1 MRKII
6 LITILFLETQLS
18 AFSQDVDSLT
28 IVSLKNKLSSL
39 KDTARINCLLDIGGE
54 YSNWGHDK
62 TDSVKLYVTTAKNES
77 EKIGYKYGIAAAL
90 LFSAGHE
97 VFVTKNLIAAEKYI
111 NQAKA
116 LGEAIGDPK
125 LLGWVALME
134 SELYI
139 RRKDPGLIDLWKKAL
154 TYFEKAGDIEGQAE
168 ASNWIGSQY
177 LWQGEYEQAFPYC
190 EKSVALSKL
199 PRTHKISW
207 GYFLVQFSLSNM
219 SELYGAAGDYETAMN
234 YLKESNAFA
243 VKYKTNWSQY
253 ADIADLYC
261 TMGQYDSTMVYWNK
275 WRNDPEWVKSASG
288 HKAYGNNI
296 LATVYIKTNRF
307 DEAIPLSKSSLDT
320 FIAIKNFAG
329 SCIPL
334 LALAEEYVGKKQYKA
349 ALYYTNA
356 GIDTARKYKL
366 LPQEIDGYKILSSVQ
381 NELGDHKKAYTNL
394 LKYMKLKDS
403 VENKKFLLQLNN
415 YKKKAE
421 DAQKESRIGLLNKD
435 NKIKQQQLKQQAT
448 FRNFLIAIFIA
459 IVFAGLYVFRN
470 INLKRKN
477 ERLRQ
482 EQKEQEWK
490 LKELESE
497 NKHVELQK
505 QSAEL
510 EMQALRAQ
518 MNPHF
523 IFNSLSSIN
532 HFILKNE
539 SKTASNYLTRFS
551 RLIRMVLM
559 NSQKPLIT
567 LQDELEM
574 LRIYLDMERLR
585 FKNSFDYFISFKNE
599 IDAENVFVPPL
610 ILQPFC
616 ENAIW
621 HGLMHKDGHGH
632 LTIDLGME
640 NNIIE
645 CVIADDGIGREKAA
659 ELKSKSVERARL
671 LDGQEKSLGLQITT
685 QRLALLNQNKNV
697 QTFYTIEDISD
708 ENKKIL
714 GTKVILKISH
724 KELKEELV

>member
-1 MRKII
+1 MRKIF
-6 LITILFLETQLS
+6 LIIILFLASQLS
-18 AFSQDVDSLT
+18 VLSQDVDSLT
-28 IVSLKNKLSSL
+28 IVSLKKKLTSL

-54 YSNWGHDK
+54 YSNWGHD
-62 TDSVKLYVTTAKNES
+62 TMDSVKLYVKTAKEES
-77 EKIGYKYGIAAAL
+77 EKIGYKYGIASAL
-90 LFSAGHE
+90 LFSAGNE
-97 VFVTKNLIAAEKYI
+97 VFVTKDLTAAEKYT

-116 LGEAIGDPK
+116 LGESINDPK

-139 RRKDPGLIDLWKKAL
+139 RRKDPGLIDLFKKAL
-154 TYFEKAGDIEGQAE
+154 TYFQKAGDIEGQAE

-190 EKSVALSKL
+190 ERSVVLSKL

-219 SELYGAAGDYETAMN
+219 SQLYGIAGDYETAMN

-253 ADIADLYC
+253 ADIAELYV

-296 LATVYIKTNRF
+296 LATVYIKTNRY

-329 SCIPL
+329 SCVPL
-334 LALAEEYVGKKQYKA
+334 LALAEEYVGKKQYKT

-366 LPQEIDGYKILSSVQ
+366 LPQEIDGYKILSSIQ

-421 DAQKESRIGLLNKD
+421 DALKETRIGLLNKD
-435 NKIKQQQLKQQAT
+435 NKIKEQQLKQEEQLKIIL
-448 FRNFLIAIFIA
+448 FLGFLSLLITGF
-459 IVFAGLYVFRN
+459 FVFRN
-470 INLKRKN
+470 LLLKRKN
-477 ERLRQ
+477 ERLRL
-482 EQKEQEWK
+482 QKD
-490 LKELESE
+490 LEMQQLE
-497 NKHVELQK
+497 NEKKHVELK
-505 QSAEL
+505 QQAIEL

-523 IFNSLSSIN
+523 IFNCLSSIN
-532 HFILKNE
+532 RFIFKNE
-539 SKTASNYLTRFS
+539 TRAASDYLTRFS

-559 NSQKPLIT
+559 HSQKKLIPLE
-567 LQDELEM
+567 DELEM
-574 LRIYLDMERLR
+574 LRLYLDMERLR
-585 FKNSFDYFISFKNE
+585 FKDAFGYTIATTNAIESTAVFI
-599 IDAENVFVPPL
+599 PPL
-610 ILQPFC
+610 LLQPFC

-621 HGLMHKDGHGH
+621 HGLMHKEGPGH
-632 LTIDLGME
+632 LNISISEE
-640 NNIIE
+640 NKTLHCI
-645 CVIADDGIGREKAA
+645 IADDGVGREKAA
-659 ELKSKSVERARL
+659 ALKSKSAEK
-671 LDGQEKSLGLQITT
+671 EKSLGLQITT
-685 QRLALLNQNKNV
+685 KRLALLNGENSSETFYEVEDIVNKNG
-697 QTFYTIEDISD
+697 EAA
-708 ENKKIL
+708 
-714 GTKVILKISH
+714 GTKVSLKIKY
-724 KELKEELV
+724 KESVEEMV

>member
-6 LITILFLETQLS
+6 LIIILFLANQLS
-18 AFSQDVDSLT
+18 VLSQDVDSLT
-28 IVSLKNKLSSL
+28 ILSLKKKLTSL

-54 YSNWGHDK
+54 YSNWGHD
-62 TDSVKLYVTTAKNES
+62 TMDSVKLYVKTAKVES
-77 EKIGYKYGIAAAL
+77 EKIGYKYGIASAL
-90 LFSAGHE
+90 LFSAGNE
-97 VFVTKNLIAAEKYI
+97 VFVTKDLTAAEKYT

-116 LGEAIGDPK
+116 LGESINDPK

-139 RRKDPGLIDLWKKAL
+139 RRKDPGLIDLFKKAL
-154 TYFEKAGDIEGQAE
+154 TYFQKAGDIEGQAE

-190 EKSVALSKL
+190 ERSVTLSKL

-207 GYFLVQFSLSNM
+207 GYFLVQFSLSDM
-219 SELYGAAGDYETAMN
+219 SQLYAIAGDYETAMN

-253 ADIADLYC
+253 ADIAELYS
-261 TMGQYDSTMVYWNK
+261 TMEQYDSTMVYWNK

-307 DEAIPLSKSSLDT
+307 DAAIPLSKSSLDT

-334 LALAEEYVGKKQYKA
+334 LALAEEYVGKKQYKT
-349 ALYYTNA
+349 ALHYIIA

-366 LPQEIDGYKILSSVQ
+366 LPQEIQGYKILSSIQ
-381 NELGDHKKAYTNL
+381 YELSDHKKAYVNL

-421 DAQKESRIGLLNKD
+421 EAQKEARIGLLNKD
-435 NKIKQQQLKQQAT
+435 NKIKEQQLKQEAS
-448 FRNFLIAIFIA
+448 FKKFLIIGLLLLFIA
-459 IVFAGLYVFRN
+459 SVFIVRTLL
-470 INLKRKN
+470 LKSKN
-477 ERLRQ
+477 D
-482 EQKEQEWK
+482 K
-490 LKELESE
+490 LKSNQLENELKMQQLASE
-497 NKHVELQK
+497 KKHAELK
-505 QSAEL
+505 QQAVEL

-523 IFNSLSSIN
+523 IFNCLSSIN
-532 HFILKNE
+532 RFIFKNE
-539 SKTASNYLTRFS
+539 TREASDYLTRFS

-559 NSQKPLIT
+559 HSQKKLIPLE
-567 LQDELEM
+567 DELEM
-574 LRIYLDMERLR
+574 LRLYLDMERLR
-585 FKNSFDYFISFKNE
+585 FKNAFDYTIATTNAVESAPIFI
-599 IDAENVFVPPL
+599 PPL
-610 ILQPFC
+610 LLQPFC

-621 HGLMHKDGHGH
+621 HGLMHKEGQGH
-632 LTIDLGME
+632 L
-640 NNIIE
+640 NISISEEDKILNCLIE
-645 CVIADDGIGREKAA
+645 DNGIGREKAA
-659 ELKSKSVERARL
+659 ALKSKSAEK
-671 LDGQEKSLGLQITT
+671 EKSLGLQITT
-685 QRLALLNQNKNV
+685 KRLALLNGVNARD
-697 QTFYTIEDISD
+697 TFYEIKDVVN
-708 ENKKIL
+708 ENGEVG
-714 GTKVILKISH
+714 GTKVSLKIRY
-724 KELKEELV
+724 KESVEELA

>member
-1 MRKII
+1 MKKYLLII
-6 LITILFLETQLS
+6 ISFLVNQSST
-18 AFSQDVDSLT
+18 FSQDVDSLT
-28 IVSLKNKLSSL
+28 IVSLKKKLPFL

-54 YSNWGHDK
+54 YSNWGHD
-62 TDSVKLYVTTAKNES
+62 TMDSVKLYVTTAKNES
-77 EKIGYKYGIAAAL
+77 EAIEYKYGMAAAI
-90 LFSAGHE
+90 LFSAGNE
-97 VFVTKNLIAAEKYI
+97 VFVKKDLMAAEKYI

-116 LGEAIGDPK
+116 LGESINDAK

-139 RRKDPGLIDLWKKAL
+139 RRKDPGLIDLFKKAL
-154 TYFEKAGDIEGQAE
+154 TYFQKAGDIEGQAE

-190 EKSVALSKL
+190 ERSVALSKL
-199 PRTHKISW
+199 RRTHKISW

-219 SELYGAAGDYETAMN
+219 SQLYATAGDYETAMN

-243 VKYKTNWSQY
+243 VKYKTNWNQY
-253 ADIADLYC
+253 ADIADLYS
-261 TMGQYDSTMVYWNK
+261 TMGQYDSAMVYWNK

-296 LATVYIKTNRF
+296 LATVYIKTKRY
-307 DEAIPLSKSSLDT
+307 DEAILLSKNSLDT
-320 FIAIKNFAG
+320 FIAIKNFGG

-334 LALAEEYVGKKQYKA
+334 LALAEEYFGKKQYKT
-349 ALYYTNA
+349 ALHYVTT

-366 LPQEIDGYKILSSVQ
+366 LPQEIQGYKILSSIQ
-381 NELGDHKKAYTNL
+381 YELGIHPKAYVNL

-421 DAQKESRIGLLNKD
+421 EAQKETRIGLLNKD
-435 NKIKQQQLKQQAT
+435 NKIKEQQLKQETT
-448 FRNFLIAIFIA
+448 FKNFLIAIFIA
-459 IVFAGLYVFRN
+459 IVFAGLFVFRN

-477 ERLRQ
+477 EKLQ
-482 EQKEQEWK
+482 QQQKEQQWK

-551 RLIRMVLM
+551 RLIRMVLI
-559 NSQKPLIT
+559 NSQKPLIA
-567 LQDELEM
+567 LEDELQM
-574 LRIYLDMERLR
+574 LELYLEMERLR
-585 FKNSFDYFISFKNE
+585 FKSSFDYAITFLNAIDSDNIFI
-599 IDAENVFVPPL
+599 PPL
-610 ILQPFC
+610 LLQPFC

-621 HGLMHKDGHGH
+621 HGLMHKESRGKLDIE
-632 LTIDLGME
+632 LSMQDKIL
-640 NNIIE
+640 NCIITDNG
-645 CVIADDGIGREKAA
+645 VGREKA
-659 ELKSKSVERARL
+659 EEMKSKNAEK
-671 LDGQEKSLGLQITT
+671 EKSMGLRITT
-685 QRLALLNQNKNV
+685 ERLALLNREKGLH
-697 QTFYTIEDISD
+697 TFYEIEDLKD
-708 ENKKIL
+708 ENVNAT
-714 GTKVILKISH
+714 GTKVILKISF
-724 KELKEELV
+724 KESVEETV